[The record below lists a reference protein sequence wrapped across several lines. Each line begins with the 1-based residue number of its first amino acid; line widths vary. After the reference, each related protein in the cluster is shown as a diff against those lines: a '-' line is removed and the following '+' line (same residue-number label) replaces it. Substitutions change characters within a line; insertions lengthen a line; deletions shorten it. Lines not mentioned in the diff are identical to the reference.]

1 MKVIFLDVDGV
12 LNSEEDLKIYR
23 EKNGITG
30 CILYD
35 NVEER
40 PLKLLK
46 QIVDVTGAVV
56 VLSSS
61 WRLGYG
67 KTESIFGGRLYEK
80 VRSALEA
87 NGMEIYDITP
97 HIVGAQ
103 RGDEIK
109 QWLSNKQDVESFVI
123 LDDDLDMG
131 EYTSTNLIQTTYK
144 YGLLPKHVEHAIK
157 KLEYEYQK

>member
-1 MKVIFLDVDGV
+1 MRVIFLDVDGV
-12 LNSEEDLKIYR
+12 LNSEDDLKIYR

-46 QIVDVTGAVV
+46 QIVDVTGAVI

-80 VRSALEA
+80 VSAALKA

-97 HIVGAQ
+97 YMPGAQ

-109 QWLSNKQDVESFVI
+109 QWLSKRQDVESFVI
-123 LDDDLDMG
+123 LDDDSDMG
-131 EYTSTNLIQTTYK
+131 EYVDTKLIQTTYK
-144 YGLLPKHVEHAIK
+144 YGLLPEHVEVAIK
-157 KLEYEYQK
+157 KLLI